1 MLFIIFVDSKQ
12 AGFIAKVWQLTY
24 RESIK
29 NLLVQTFMKNGC
41 VHCTSKSSQ
50 TIKRQQSNSG
60 LRSPFRDNKSLKKFI
75 EKDIF

>member
-50 TIKRQQSNSG
+50 T
-60 LRSPFRDNKSLKKFI
+60 KKDSKAI
-75 EKDIF
+75 VASEVHSETTKV